1 MSAGIEEIASTD
13 KGTVEQSAILS
24 GEEVAE
30 LTGETVQEE
39 AVLTSDEVPFE
50 IPEKMKGKSAEE
62 IAKMY
67 VELEKMK
74 AKQTEQEGGEEDV
87 STVDET
93 KEEDT
98 TEEVTEEKA
107 AEYQK
112 YVDSYEK
119 NGTLSEAEYA
129 ELAKAGYNK
138 EQVDSEIEY
147 QNYKKDKA
155 LNDVL
160 EPLGGG
166 TDKFKEV
173 AAWAAENKTP
183 EDIKAFNEALNGA
196 PKLAQQALLKGLYAE
211 FSSSNTEE
219 TVVHT
224 NNTQTTPSK
233 GYSTESEFFADLGNP
248 AYNTDPTYNKKV
260 QEKLA
265 KTNTSEWSF

>member
-1 MSAGIEEIASTD
+1 MSGAEIAD
-13 KGTVEQSAILS
+13 MVPAEQSTVLS
-24 GEEVAE
+24 EGEVAE
-30 LTGETVQEE
+30 LTGETIQEE
-39 AVLTSDEVPFE
+39 AVLTSEQEVFE
-50 IPEKMKGKSAEE
+50 IPEKMQGKSKEE

-74 AKQTEQEGGEEDV
+74 AKQAEVEQEGGDEV
-87 STVDET
+87 STEET
-93 KEEDT
+93 QEEV
-98 TEEVTEEKA
+98 TEEVPEEKA

-119 NGTLSEAEYA
+119 NGTLSETEYA
-129 ELAKAGYNK
+129 ELEKAGYTK

-173 AAWAAENKTP
+173 SAWAAENKTP
-183 EDIKAFNEALNGA
+183 EEIKAFNEALNGSG
-196 PKLAQQALLKGLYAE
+196 KLAQQALLKGLYAE
-211 FSSSNTEE
+211 FSTNNAEDT
-219 TVVHT
+219 TVHT
-224 NNTQTTPSK
+224 NSTQTTPSK

-260 QEKLA
+260 QEKLS
-265 KTNTSEWSF
+265 KTDTSQWSF

>member
-1 MSAGIEEIASTD
+1 MSGAGIEELAAAAP
-13 KGTVEQSAILS
+13 VESVVLDA
-24 GEEVAE
+24 GEVAA
-30 LTGETVQEE
+30 LTGETVVEE
-39 AVLTSDEVPFE
+39 AVLTSEQEVFE
-50 IPEKMKGKSAEE
+50 MPEKFAGKSAEE
-62 IAKMY
+62 IAKSY
-67 VELEKMK
+67 IELEKFK
-74 AKQTEQEGGEEDV
+74 AKDEPKEGGDEV
-87 STVDET
+87 STEET
-93 KEEDT
+93 QEEV
-98 TEEVTEEKA
+98 TEEEPTEEKA

-119 NGTLSEAEYA
+119 NGGLSEDEYG
-129 ELAKAGYNK
+129 ELAKAGYTK

-155 LNDVL
+155 LTDVL

-173 AAWAAENKTP
+173 SAWAAENKTP
-183 EDIKAFNEALNGA
+183 EDIKAFNEALNGSG
-196 PKLAQQALLKGLYAE
+196 KLAQQALLKGLYAE
-211 FSSSNTEE
+211 FSSDNTEE

-260 QEKLA
+260 QEKLS